1 MTLDFLFILP
11 LIVFAVL
18 GFRDGMV
25 RKLVAI
31 ASVIA
36 AMFIAQTFQYDLGK
50 VLRSELNVDPASAPV
65 QAYYLIF
72 IGIILMQSLLYRL
85 LAKGYKI
92 GGIADRII
100 GSALGLFQGML
111 IFSVILVMFSLQGIP
126 SKKVSRESRLYGV
139 LISIAPRITDIAT
152 TALPEVKESF
162 KELTAPSQQQEMG
175 KDEKYLRDFEKEI
188 KSSNRQVDS
197 VAKAATKKL
206 Q

>member
-1 MTLDFLFILP
+1 MTLDFLFIVP
-11 LIVFAVL
+11 LIVFAAL

-31 ASVIA
+31 ACVIA
-36 AMFIAQTFQYDLGK
+36 AMFIAQAFQHDLGK

-72 IGIILMQSLLYRL
+72 IGIILLQSLLYRL

-92 GGIADRII
+92 GGLADRII

-111 IFSVILVMFSLQGIP
+111 IFSVILVMLSLQGIP

-139 LISIAPRITDIAT
+139 LIGIAPRITDIAT
-152 TALPEVKESF
+152 TALPEVKESLQ
-162 KELTAPSQQQEMG
+162 EITTPSQQQEIR
-175 KDEKYLRDFEKEI
+175 KDEKYLRDIEKEV
-188 KSSNRQVDS
+188 KSSNTQVDS
-197 VAKAATKKL
+197 AAKAAAKRL